1 MSTHKSTDY
10 KLSEVQYYL
19 DTEDISLEN
28 TCDIYKCSKQSLYR
42 WVQRYLITGNVENKQ
57 RKEGSYKVKK
67 NHVKFIKDLINKK
80 PDIFLWQILE
90 QLYEKYKI

>member
-10 KLSEVQYYL
+10 KLSAVQYYL
-19 DTEDISLEN
+19 DMEDISLEN
-28 TCDIYKCSKQSLYR
+28 TCNIYKCSRQSLYR

-57 RKEGSYKVKK
+57 RKEGSYKVKR

-90 QLYEKYKI
+90 